1 VEFTTPLA
9 KEDIAFYS
17 KVIEAECVPV
27 ASDPTGELLSDR
39 LVISGPIIQATL
51 RYELEVVDGGDSLR
65 VTLQIGNEEPKDWK
79 PDYPLH
85 KQGRAFIEFGETVF
99 CLGVRYAAMCNKVL
113 ALRCVNPS
121 QNFYERIGIT
131 SQWLWLEAESW
142 FKGVDMKNPIK
153 IV

>member
-1 VEFTTPLA
+1 
-9 KEDIAFYS
+9 
-17 KVIEAECVPV
+17 VIEAEYVPV

-39 LVISGPIIQATL
+39 LVISSPIIQATL
-51 RYELEVVDGGDSLR
+51 RYELEVVETGDSLR
-65 VTLQIGNEEPKDWK
+65 VTLQIGNEEPKHWE
-79 PDYPLH
+79 PDYTLH
-85 KQGRAFIEFGETVF
+85 KQGRALMEFGETVF
-99 CLGVRYAAMCNKVL
+99 CLGVRYAAISNKVL
-113 ALRCVNPS
+113 VLRCVNPS